1 MLEGVEVY
9 LSLGQ
14 RHVRLGV
21 VVKADNVD
29 IDAFSSG
36 LFLDDVPVIVGCLS
50 RADLDGRLAISCGVL
65 SRVLGYREDNA
76 GNDRKHDDD
85 CCDDEAGVASSGFF
99 GKRLRGG
106 SRGYRRAHGR
116 SPGNVAERCGER
128 SSIVGSC
135 RVTCRYA

>member
-29 IDAFSSG
+29 VDAFSCG
-36 LFLDDVPVIVGCLS
+36 LFLDDVPVIVGCFS
-50 RADLDGRLAISCGVL
+50 RADLDGRLATGCGVL

-76 GNDRKHDDD
+76 GNDRKHDD
-85 CCDDEAGVASSGFF
+85 EAGVASSGFF
-99 GKRLRGG
+99 GKCLRDG
-106 SRGYRRAHGR
+106 SRGYRCAHGR